1 MLAGLG
7 VVDGQQGRYESA
19 TENYRQA
26 LSLAIQ
32 IGDRPSEVEA
42 HNGAGA
48 VLLAAGQPG
57 QARAQHSAALA
68 LARRIGD
75 KYEQARAHDGLAL
88 TYRVTGDHG
97 RARHHWEHALA
108 LFTVLGAPETDDVG
122 TQLTALESEGTGASR
137 RLAARQI
144 PALRRR

>member
-7 VVDGQQGRYESA
+7 VVDRWQGRYERA
-19 TENYRQA
+19 AENYRQA
-26 LSLAIQ
+26 LRLAIQ
-32 IGDRPSEVEA
+32 IGDRPGEVEA
-42 HNGAGA
+42 YNGTGA

-68 LARRIGD
+68 LASRIGD

-88 TYRVTGDHG
+88 TYRIAGDHG

-122 TQLTALESEGTGASR
+122 TQLTTLDSEGFRARGL
-137 RLAARQI
+137 LAAR
-144 PALRRR
+144 